1 MAEIVKSTCGNCQM
15 ACGMLINVEDPRPIR
30 IEGDPDHPVNKGV
43 LCVKGQ
49 ASLELLYNPNPKE
62 RLMPGK
68 NLEPDVKRALKN
80 HNMEREESWEIPN
93 YTY

>member
-15 ACGMLINVEDPRPIR
+15 ACGMLINVEDNRPIR

-49 ASLELLYNPNPKE
+49 ASLELLYNPNRILFSFYHRTKPIV
-62 RLMPGK
+62 
-68 NLEPDVKRALKN
+68 PD
-80 HNMEREESWEIPN
+80 S
-93 YTY
+93 